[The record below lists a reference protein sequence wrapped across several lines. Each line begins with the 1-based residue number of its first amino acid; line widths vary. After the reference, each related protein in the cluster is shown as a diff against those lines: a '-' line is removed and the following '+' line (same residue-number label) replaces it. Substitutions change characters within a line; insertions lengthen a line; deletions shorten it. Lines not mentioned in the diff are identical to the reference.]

1 MATFDDCS
9 VFVLLVCVRLVV
21 IWFISKEM
29 STQNGNPYAQRS
41 AGVEEDPTQLIGLNV
56 RFYLSA
62 ASTHFNSPNF
72 S

>member
-21 IWFISKEM
+21 IWFISKER

-41 AGVEEDPTQLIGLNV
+41 AGVEEDPPQLIGLNV
-56 RFYLSA
+56 RLSVCNQH
-62 ASTHFNSPNF
+62 TF
-72 S
+72 